1 MVFASNIQDFYY
13 LLKCQFPDH
22 TARVGFDYLPK
33 PILIISWN
41 YLIYVPI
48 LYNYPYC
55 SYSSYSQSFPPKC
68 TVMKI
73 GILLLTTA

>member
-33 PILIISWN
+33 PILIIS
-41 YLIYVPI
+41 
-48 LYNYPYC
+48 
-55 SYSSYSQSFPPKC
+55 
-68 TVMKI
+68 
-73 GILLLTTA
+73 